1 MGQRRSGGFRWT
13 GAVGARFGFAVV
25 LASGLTLGLTA
36 PEVTGQGVSEVTA
49 ANAEAAAHV
58 RAREIAFAK
67 TMEDRDHEAF
77 ATFISEEAV
86 FFNGNT
92 PQRGRAFIVEAWS
105 GLFSGPEA
113 PLSWGPDVVEVLAS
127 GALALSSGP
136 VLRPN
141 GEQSGRF
148 NSVWRKEADGVWRV
162 IFDKG
167 S

>member
-1 MGQRRSGGFRWT
+1 M
-13 GAVGARFGFAVV
+13 
-25 LASGLTLGLTA
+25 
-36 PEVTGQGVSEVTA
+36 
-49 ANAEAAAHV
+49 
-58 RAREIAFAK
+58 
-67 TMEDRDHEAF
+67 
-77 ATFISEEAV
+77 
-86 FFNGNT
+86 
-92 PQRGRAFIVEAWS
+92 
-105 GLFSGPEA
+105 FSGPEA